1 MIQVPFNFTT
11 TTRKTPKLAS
21 KTFLWIWFIFEGYCD
36 ASVGLFN
43 GRRYS
48 WCPFHKIQGPR
59 KLYSALLF
67 TKHKV
72 LENFILPFSF
82 VHQVLHKVPDDD
94 PEGNPQC
101 FKEQKE
107 DDMIETVYDASM
119 LLVQVLRIIY
129 IQYSWIE
136 NQNWNERVDW
146 YMFLAHQYLV
156 PVLVMAYT
164 NGMIAYTLWKKR
176 EIGEVHVNV
185 VFLWNW
191 CESLKF
197 QLRLH

>member
-1 MIQVPFNFTT
+1 M
-11 TTRKTPKLAS
+11 
-21 KTFLWIWFIFEGYCD
+21 
-36 ASVGLFN
+36 
-43 GRRYS
+43 
-48 WCPFHKIQGPR
+48 
-59 KLYSALLF
+59 
-67 TKHKV
+67 
-72 LENFILPFSF
+72 
-82 VHQVLHKVPDDD
+82 PDDD

-176 EIGEVHVNV
+176 EIGEVHVKV

-197 QLRLH
+197 QLRLPFSDSVSSPGSVIAACDEEEPDVEIQTEGDQMKINLLVPRGWMCWIVCRFLLANTYVSSVFITLLQNYNSE